1 LFCGG
6 SLKKTDGHQLCY
18 TPSYHCELQPIEG
31 VWAVVKGEL
40 ARTAPH
46 ANLLEIRN
54 KLLDAFKEK
63 VTSTTI
69 VGLCK
74 RSLTKA
80 KEYRD
85 MNDDMFFLKCMGKA
99 PRCFITCTSVNL
111 DNKILI

>member
-1 LFCGG
+1 
-6 SLKKTDGHQLCY
+6 
-18 TPSYHCELQPIEG
+18 
-31 VWAVVKGEL
+31 VVKGEL

-85 MNDDMFFLKCMGKA
+85 MNDDMLLVDSELEDEVGDFDED
-99 PRCFITCTSVNL
+99 S
-111 DNKILI
+111 DSY